1 MLRQGHRQQRFF
13 EQAVPGDVIA
23 GDAPDFQQD
32 LLLAL
37 GRVPAVVGYVPA
49 EEDTCLHLHGRGEQ
63 LLGHAEEG
71 GRCIS

>member
-1 MLRQGHRQQRFF
+1 MLCQDHRQQLLF
-13 EQAVPGDVIA
+13 EQAEPGDVSA

-37 GRVPAVVGYVPA
+37 GCVPALAGYVPA
-49 EEDTCLHLHGRGEQ
+49 EEDACLHLYSRGNQ

-71 GRCIS
+71 GRCTS